1 MQKPLL
7 IKTRAQPPEMD
18 SSSQCDENSSSETD
32 LDRST
37 VIDSID
43 FSRTISDVSSFSE
56 RSEDHSGPYE
66 SQSQHRG
73 LWPPPRR
80 PSPSLNRMSMKQRS
94 STDHAFNKR
103 SPADD
108 GMYVK
113 LTLLFLFLS
122 SYLIFFLFHFWMRFL
137 FWSCVC

>member
-1 MQKPLL
+1 VPLNSILCSLSLSLSGVQTSPQKP
-7 IKTRAQPPEMD
+7 RQPPEMD
-18 SSSQCDENSSSETD
+18 SSSLCDENSSSETD

-37 VIDSID
+37 VIDSTD

-66 SQSQHRG
+66 SHSHHRG

-94 STDHAFNKR
+94 SDVFNKR

-108 GMYVK
+108 GM
-113 LTLLFLFLS
+113 LTLLF
-122 SYLIFFLFHFWMRFL
+122 
-137 FWSCVC
+137 